1 MERKTSTIVI
11 GIFILISLIFVIW
24 LIPYN
29 LSENIVN
36 YKKSINDQ
44 NYNVEGEMTLVIN
57 LFAGIGLFALLVA
70 GYLPSFLVLINSI
83 ISLIFSIKNRKS
95 TSKPIRIINY
105 SYDIV
110 LGLFIIFAITKIVI
124 FSAGIG

>member
-44 NYNVEGEMTLVIN
+44 NYNVEWEMTLGIN
-57 LFAGIGLFALLVA
+57 LFAGIGLFALLFA

>member
-11 GIFILISLIFVIW
+11 GIFILISQIFVIW

-57 LFAGIGLFALLVA
+57 LFAGIGLFALLFA

-105 SYDIV
+105 SHDIV